1 MVIGLTAYFALSLL
15 AALIALIVF
24 TALILGSRA
33 DRLDDAAV
41 QQLYERQQSAA

>member
-15 AALIALIVF
+15 AALIVF

-41 QQLYERQQSAA
+41 QQLFERQQSAA